1 MSYKNTDRDSKNERY
16 DPNFEDK
23 KGSITERLNS
33 LLKGRSLRTAAKD
46 WGIPLSTVT
55 AYVSKGS
62 VPSADKAYQIANAE
76 NVTVEWLVTG
86 NERSEHGAKDIEP
99 FFKFLKV
106 PKFGIMA
113 SAGGGAY
120 IEEESIEEY
129 FPFSDEYLKRNRLS
143 HAELLIV
150 EAKGDSMAPYIE
162 SGDDLLLKRVEFN
175 ADKVLSGVHVISIDG
190 MLKVKRL
197 QYSLQKNGYRIIS
210 DNPEYSEEF
219 ISHDEL
225 MQDRMRVIGEVVMVM
240 GRPSQPA
247 SQPRIRGRVAKPVKQ
262 CVYMQPDGS
271 CLMTGR
277 GNFECPVHENGECG
291 LYDKEEHRELD
302 AV

>member
-1 MSYKNTDRDSKNERY
+1 MSYKKADHDLKIERR
-16 DPNFEDK
+16 DPNFEEK

-33 LLKGRSLRTAAKD
+33 LLKGRSLRAAAKD
-46 WGIPLSTVT
+46 WDIPLSTVT

-62 VPSADKAYQIANAE
+62 TPSADKAYQIANIE

-86 NERSEHGAKDIEP
+86 NEPSRQQTKNLES
-99 FFKFLKV
+99 FFKFVKV
-106 PKFGIMA
+106 PKYGVLA
-113 SAGGGAY
+113 SAGGGTY

-190 MLKVKRL
+190 QLRVKRL
-197 QYSLQKNGYRIIS
+197 EYSIQRSGYRIIS
-210 DNPEYSEEF
+210 DNPEYPEEF
-219 ISHDEL
+219 IDHEEL

-240 GRPSQPA
+240 GRPS
-247 SQPRIRGRVAKPVKQ
+247 
-262 CVYMQPDGS
+262 
-271 CLMTGR
+271 
-277 GNFECPVHENGECG
+277 
-291 LYDKEEHRELD
+291 
-302 AV
+302 